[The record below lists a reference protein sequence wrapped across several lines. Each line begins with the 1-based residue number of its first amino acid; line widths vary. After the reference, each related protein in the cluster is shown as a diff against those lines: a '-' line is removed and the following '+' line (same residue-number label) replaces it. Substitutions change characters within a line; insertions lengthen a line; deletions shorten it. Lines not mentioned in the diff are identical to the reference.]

1 MADGKPEGKT
11 VLVLSAGA
19 PQSPLMAGALCAF
32 VEHKKRFD
40 IIYTSGA
47 GALVG
52 LLFAAP
58 KDKSRD
64 KALQGLVELGVSDL
78 IYRFLPVNYKAFFK
92 PGRLTQPIHRF
103 AQHFKLNTFES
114 TRVPKSRTAPSGRS
128 ESEQFKAKVDTAID
142 VIEEAIETSLGR
154 AADRFIRLYNDL
166 VDLWAAAITPIPPP
180 GYWSK
185 GLCAPLPFLEDLV
198 DFDKLKR
205 LGRSSDDKRRLE
217 FYVNAFSP
225 HKAREESEPQE
236 GKSGIGI
243 GMQLFSSEEIGPD
256 QVRAAFAYPFIYP
269 PVKIDGRLYFEGA
282 ELDPIGF
289 GNLLRDVIRLIN
301 KKGELIN
308 RAEQLI
314 VKERRP
320 VTDDRMAGTAKTI
333 VLIDVLA
340 SLSRYLLREPRNLW
354 DAFGISIMM
363 PVVAHAQNEV
373 ARFERLLNE
382 AKEQQVQCPEFLK
395 MSFDNIPEA
404 LGPHITEW
412 SYSNMSQL
420 FKIGR
425 EAGEKFLEVHGGKL
439 PNA

>member
-11 VLVLSAGA
+11 ALVLSAGA

-32 VEHKKRFD
+32 LDRKMTFD

-52 LLFAAP
+52 LLFVAP
-58 KDKSRD
+58 KDKSPD

-78 IYRFLPVNYKAFFK
+78 IYRFLPINYKAFFK
-92 PGRLTQPIHRF
+92 PGRFTQPIHRF
-103 AQHFKLNTFES
+103 AQHFKLGTFRFPPMPEAQS
-114 TRVPKSRTAPSGRS
+114 DQEKQINAIV
-128 ESEQFKAKVDTAID
+128 KALEMRLERRIGWCT
-142 VIEEAIETSLGR
+142 
-154 AADRFIRLYNDL
+154 RLYNDL
-166 VDLWAAAITPIPPP
+166 VDLWAAAITPVPPP

-205 LGRSSDDKRRLE
+205 LGGVSQLE

-225 HKAREESEPQE
+225 DKAREESQPQE

-243 GMQLFSSEEIGPD
+243 GMQLFSGKEIGPD

-289 GNLLRDVIRLIN
+289 GNLLRDVIKLLNREGRLIDR
-301 KKGELIN
+301 GGRELID
-308 RAEQLI
+308 
-314 VKERRP
+314 KEGRLVQP
-320 VTDDRMAGTAKTI
+320 GEMAGTAKTI

-340 SLSRYLLREPRNLW
+340 SLSKYLLREPRNLW
-354 DAFGISIMM
+354 DAFGVSIMM

-373 ARFERLLNE
+373 ARFERLLKQ
-382 AKEQQVQCPEFLK
+382 ADEQQVKRPEFLK
-395 MSFDNIPEA
+395 LSFDSIPEE
-404 LGPHITEW
+404 LGPHLTDW
-412 SYSNMSQL
+412 SYSNMSKL
-420 FKIGR
+420 FQIGR
-425 EAGEKFLEVHGGKL
+425 EAGEKFLDQHGRKL
-439 PNA
+439 